1 MANNDFVVKIV
12 ICHYV
17 IFKILIL
24 INKQK
29 QGSMGGALL
38 FVLSC
43 IEQED
48 AWAQWKSTGD
58 VFFVS
63 WYFVSLHYEH
73 T

>member
-1 MANNDFVVKIV
+1 MLYGFGKLRRRFRMANNDFVVKIV

-38 FVLSC
+38 VVLSC

-48 AWAQWKSTGD
+48 ACSIFA
-58 VFFVS
+58 
-63 WYFVSLHYEH
+63 
-73 T
+73 

>member
-1 MANNDFVVKIV
+1 MLYRSEKDSGVGRRLRMSNNDFVCQD
-12 ICHYV
+12 CHLSFCHFV

-48 AWAQWKSTGD
+48 ACSIFA
-58 VFFVS
+58 
-63 WYFVSLHYEH
+63 
-73 T
+73 